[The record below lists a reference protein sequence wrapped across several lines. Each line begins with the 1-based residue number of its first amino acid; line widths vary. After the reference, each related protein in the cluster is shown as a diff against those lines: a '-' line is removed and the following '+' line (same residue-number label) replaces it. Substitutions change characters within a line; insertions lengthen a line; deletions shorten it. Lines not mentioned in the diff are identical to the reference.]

1 MSRDMSRDPSIRDLT
16 AQQKAV
22 LAVVV
27 AALCGAL
34 LVVGFVLR
42 EHAPGH
48 LGDGFLVGAALA
60 LVGAAVAFGRVV
72 LAPERASTF
81 ERAWTQRGDER
92 DDAVLTRGLAVLGLC
107 SLPLTGL
114 AAVSVAL
121 GVAPAVAF
129 ALLMAAL
136 VGVLG
141 VSFAVVERRS

>member
-27 AALCGAL
+27 AAL